1 MLHLI
6 RYIKGY
12 VCIRISGYS
21 PQRFMNLCRNNGIL
35 LWDIKPDKQDYIL
48 KMSILDFKTI
58 KSFSRKTKVK
68 AVIIKKYGLPFFMY
82 KNKKRKVF
90 MGGIPICLFLL
101 YLLTKFIWAF
111 DFRGNNQITDDMLI
125 HFLEKNDVK
134 IGTYIPNIPIEEL
147 EAKIREEYSCVTWT
161 SLKMNGTELVIEISE
176 NDIMEQNILKE
187 DKGKGKHIV
196 AMEDGV
202 IVSIITR
209 KGVPQTKEYAEVK
222 KGDILVEG
230 CIQIFDNDN
239 NIIAY
244 DYCEA
249 DADIYL
255 QYQYPVKKS
264 ISRYYQY
271 KNYTGREKEKK
282 YLKLG
287 NQYLSFYMRS
297 IPYLKY
303 DVAQEETQWKLL
315 KDIYLPVY
323 AGKRIYKEYILID
336 ALYSEEKAKNLLEES
351 LNREIKELNEKGV
364 QIIENNVKID
374 KNNDSMNMIG
384 NLVVV
389 SMNNK
394 KITANEIKIENTEN
408 NVAE

>member
-161 SLKMNGTELVIEISE
+161 SL
-176 NDIMEQNILKE
+176 
-187 DKGKGKHIV
+187 
-196 AMEDGV
+196 
-202 IVSIITR
+202 
-209 KGVPQTKEYAEVK
+209 
-222 KGDILVEG
+222 
-230 CIQIFDNDN
+230 
-239 NIIAY
+239 
-244 DYCEA
+244 
-249 DADIYL
+249 
-255 QYQYPVKKS
+255 
-264 ISRYYQY
+264 
-271 KNYTGREKEKK
+271 
-282 YLKLG
+282 
-287 NQYLSFYMRS
+287 
-297 IPYLKY
+297 
-303 DVAQEETQWKLL
+303 
-315 KDIYLPVY
+315 
-323 AGKRIYKEYILID
+323 
-336 ALYSEEKAKNLLEES
+336 
-351 LNREIKELNEKGV
+351 
-364 QIIENNVKID
+364 
-374 KNNDSMNMIG
+374 
-384 NLVVV
+384 
-389 SMNNK
+389 
-394 KITANEIKIENTEN
+394 
-408 NVAE
+408 